1 MSSEYRFEDMEPQYN
16 LRALR
21 PDYDSSVVPSW
32 QSRSEACRSQVR
44 SRLDLAYG
52 PGERER
58 LDVFQAADD
67 NASLLVYFHGGY
79 WQRGDKSLYSF
90 LAEPFV
96 ERGVSV
102 ALVNYDLC
110 PSVRISDI
118 TPQARR
124 ATAWLWRNAASLGV
138 SPDKL
143 VVMGHSAGGHITGML
158 MATEWTALGADLPTD
173 MVKGGIPVSG
183 LFDLEPLRF
192 SSINDGVRMDAEEAA
207 AQSPMRHAPATDA
220 PQLVVCGQAETAEFH
235 RQSDEYAR
243 AFSTERRRMTRY
255 TVPDS
260 DHFDEID
267 VLADPGSEFF
277 MKTLQFI
284 QDATRGAK

>member
-1 MSSEYRFEDMEPQYN
+1 MSSEYRFEAMEPQYN

-21 PDYDSSVVPSW
+21 PDYDSKVVPSW
-32 QSRSEACRSQVR
+32 QSRSEAYRGQADA
-44 SRLDLAYG
+44 RLDLAYG

-58 LDVFQAADD
+58 VDVFLAAGSD
-67 NASLLVYFHGGY
+67 NPLLVYFHGGY

-90 LAEPFV
+90 LAQPFV

-124 ATAWLWRNAASLGV
+124 ATAWLWRNAAALGV

-143 VVMGHSAGGHITGML
+143 FVMGHSAGGHITGML
-158 MATEWTALGADLPTD
+158 MATVWSTLGDDLPPD
-173 MVKGGIPVSG
+173 MIKGGIPVSG

-192 SSINDGVRMDAEEAA
+192 SSINDAVRMDAQEAA
-207 AQSPMRHAPATDA
+207 AQSPMQHPPVTNA

-235 RQSDEYAR
+235 RQSDGYVQ
-243 AFSTERRRMTRY
+243 AFATGQRPMQRY

-260 DHFDEID
+260 DHFDELD
-267 VLADPGSEFF
+267 VLADPDSEFF
-277 MKTLQFI
+277 RNVVQFI
-284 QDATRGAK
+284 QNAAKETK